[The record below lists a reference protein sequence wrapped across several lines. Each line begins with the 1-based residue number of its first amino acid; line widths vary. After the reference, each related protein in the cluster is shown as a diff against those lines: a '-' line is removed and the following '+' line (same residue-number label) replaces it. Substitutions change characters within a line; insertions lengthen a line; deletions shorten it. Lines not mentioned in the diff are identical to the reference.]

1 MKRNKKR
8 TLKILSVVFL
18 TILIVLTLLVFL
30 CPFPIHKEFKCIRIK
45 LDEPSYQEE
54 IWIGFDGYY
63 HLNLF
68 SNDSFSGVMTTAFLN
83 QESSM
88 EIAGMQLS
96 KEGTY
101 LYYRMEEDGSEHLS
115 AYSVP
120 LPSGND
126 SPDDKETGYCM
137 GRLDSERFFK
147 RFAFL
152 VCADIPAG
160 QYHGWDF
167 WNWSETDGICVIP
180 DCADYESAR
189 RYLEE
194 MGIIQPD

>member
-1 MKRNKKR
+1 MKRM
-8 TLKILSVVFL
+8 VFCL
-18 TILIVLTLLVFL
+18 ILIFLLASMPPLLGVAEGEPENFPEFLDLKENNDIETVLAQT
-30 CPFPIHKEFKCIRIK
+30 EMIK
-45 LDEPSYQEE
+45 Q
-54 IWIGFDGYY
+54 
-63 HLNLF
+63 
-68 SNDSFSGVMTTAFLN
+68 SGVLGN
-83 QESSM
+83 PVNLSHIVSSY
-88 EIAGMQLS
+88 
-96 KEGTY
+96 KVF
-101 LYYRMEEDGSEHLS
+101 H
-115 AYSVP
+115 
-120 LPSGND
+120 
-126 SPDDKETGYCM
+126 YCM

-180 DCADYESAR
+180 NCADYESAR